1 MIDPQ
6 ERVLIVEDDADMIV
20 ALKHNLERHGLV
32 VTTARDGETGLLAAR
47 NDAPDLIVLDVMLP
61 KVDGFRVLRTL
72 RNEGFEVPVLMLT
85 ARSSEPDKV
94 YGFRVGADD
103 YVTKPFGLHELLA
116 RIDALLRRER
126 RHRRAAGPPR
136 LASFGEVEID
146 LETRAVRK
154 AGREVMLSPRA
165 YELLLALYLRRD
177 TVALRRELM
186 RDVWGYDEDVS
197 SRTLDAHIAEL
208 RRKLEDNPSEPR
220 YFHTIWRVGYRL
232 STAEAT
238 E

>member
-20 ALKHNLERHGLV
+20 ALKHNLERHGLL

-154 AGREVMLSPRA
+154 AGREVMLTPRA

-177 TVALRRELM
+177 TVAMRRELM